1 MFTSFLSI
9 FDRTCVSP
17 AAPIR
22 TGRTT
27 HRSFDCGMIE
37 SLEGRQFLSAS
48 VLHAPITSAAP
59 VAAVTQPLANPG
71 KLAQKGITNVLPLS
85 IVSIVNQ
92 GGQLV
97 ANALLGGHAFQIPL
111 DLSAQP
117 ATAPG
122 ATPVLDLHIGAI
134 HLDLLGLKVD
144 TSPICLEITAQPGP
158 GNLLGNLVTSIANL
172 LNGGLPLGGI
182 LGGLGG
188 TQLNTLLTGL
198 TNVLNNVLGQLTAP
212 GALTGVGGTS
222 PGACD
227 ILHLSLGPVNLDLLG
242 LNVDLDNCS
251 NGPITVDITA
261 QEGNG
266 QLLGNL
272 LCGLSRLLD
281 NGASPVAVANAL
293 ARIANVLHRLL

>member
-9 FDRTCVSP
+9 FDRTYVP
-17 AAPIR
+17 PVAPVRAKR
-22 TGRTT
+22 TA
-27 HRSFDCGMIE
+27 HRLANCGMIE
-37 SLEGRQFLSAS
+37 ALEGRQFLSAS

-59 VAAVTQPLANPG
+59 VAAVTQPLASPG

-85 IVSIVNQ
+85 IVNIVNQ

-111 DLSAQP
+111 DLVP
-117 ATAPG
+117 NPTAAPS

-144 TSPICLEITAQPGP
+144 TSPICLNISAQPGN
-158 GNLLGNLVTSIANL
+158 GQLLGNLVTAVANL
-172 LNGGLPLGGI
+172 LNGGNPLGGI

-188 TQLNTLLTGL
+188 ANVNTLLTGL
-198 TNVLNNVLGQLTAP
+198 TNVLNTALGQLTAP
-212 GALTGVGGTS
+212 GALAGVGGTS

-227 ILHLSLGPVNLDLLG
+227 ILNLSLGPVNLDLLG

-261 QEGNG
+261 QEGKG

-293 ARIANVLHRLL
+293 ARIANILNRLL

>member
-1 MFTSFLSI
+1 MFTSFLSL
-9 FDRTCVSP
+9 FDRTRASF
-17 AAPIR
+17 AASSQAKR
-22 TGRTT
+22 TA
-27 HRSFDCGMIE
+27 HRPVVCGMIE
-37 SLEGRQFLSAS
+37 ALEGRQLLSAS
-48 VLHAPITSAAP
+48 LLQAPITSTAP
-59 VAAVTQPLANPG
+59 AAAVTQQLASVG

-111 DLSAQP
+111 DLSASP
-117 ATAPG
+117 AAPG
-122 ATPVLDLHIGAI
+122 ATPVLNLHIGAI

-144 TSPICLEITAQPGP
+144 TSPICLDITAQPGS

-172 LNGGLPLGGI
+172 LNGGGTLGGI
-182 LGGLGG
+182 LGGLSG

-198 TNVLNNVLGQLTAP
+198 TNVLNNVLGQITAP
-212 GALTGVGGTS
+212 GAVTGVGGIS
-222 PGACD
+222 PGASN

-272 LCGLSRLLD
+272 LGGLSRLLD
-281 NGASPVAVANAL
+281 NGASNVAVANAL
-293 ARIANVLHRLL
+293 ARIANALHGLL